1 MLKNII
7 YLLAVQGGNY
17 IFPLITLPYLVRV
30 LEPTGYGI
38 YGYSFALIQYFIL
51 LVDYG
56 FNYSAPKAI
65 SLNRY
70 NNDNISSIFWNI
82 VAIKIIIASIG
93 FIVLS

>member
-38 YGYSFALIQYFIL
+38 Y
-51 LVDYG
+51 
-56 FNYSAPKAI
+56 
-65 SLNRY
+65 
-70 NNDNISSIFWNI
+70 
-82 VAIKIIIASIG
+82 
-93 FIVLS
+93 